1 MVIVIDV
8 MNLILLTTSLRHPD
22 LSSYRQPDGST
33 HYLAD
38 AYSTGWYRAQGEQ
51 LEATVKT
58 LLSEVEAK
66 DKEIERLTA
75 LLAR

>member
-1 MVIVIDV
+1 
-8 MNLILLTTSLRHPD
+8 MNTTMLTTTLRHPD
-22 LSSYRQPDGST
+22 LSSYRQPNGST

-51 LEATVKT
+51 MEATIKT
-58 LLSEVEAK
+58 LLSEAEAK
-66 DKEIERLTA
+66 DREIERLTA